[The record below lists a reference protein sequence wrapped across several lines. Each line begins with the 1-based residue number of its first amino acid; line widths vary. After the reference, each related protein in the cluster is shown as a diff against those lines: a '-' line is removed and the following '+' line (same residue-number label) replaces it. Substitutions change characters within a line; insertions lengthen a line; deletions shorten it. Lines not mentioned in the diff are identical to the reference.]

1 MDTKLR
7 MIHERL
13 LENKEEII
21 KDYKKGVPLKEM
33 SERYKISIPSVC
45 QNLRRWDIPKRGRR
59 ISRSNI
65 DQNKT
70 LIIDMYR
77 KGEGDNIGKIAKV
90 VGIPRDTINYNL
102 IKWGLKE
109 DKVKKKEKAEMDSKE
124 KLSPEELKRRQEN
137 TIINRKFIKGY
148 DEFFPKKIRKG

>member
-13 LENKEEII
+13 LENKEGII
-21 KDYKKGVPLKEM
+21 EDYKKGIPLKEM
-33 SERYKISIPSVC
+33 AERYKISIPSVC

-59 ISRSNI
+59 ASRNNI

-70 LIIDMYR
+70 LITNMYR
-77 KGEGDNIGKIAKV
+77 RGDSIGKIAEV
-90 VGIPRDTINYNL
+90 VGIPRDTITYNL

-109 DKVKKKEKAEMDSKE
+109 DKIKKKEKIEIDSKK
-124 KLSPEELKRRQEN
+124 KLSPEDLKRREEN

-148 DEFFPKKIRKG
+148 DEFLLKD